1 MGLGGEGRQ
10 AATEVAKEP
19 MAESSLANTYL
30 KSIEEILEGQDRRF
44 EHLSSKLDAQNSV
57 LEIIAERLASIDEHI
72 QGNANL
78 LWRIEAA
85 LVVQRRRLDAIER
98 GVAASAAP
106 PESAGQPR

>member
-1 MGLGGEGRQ
+1 
-10 AATEVAKEP
+10 

-44 EHLSSKLDAQNSV
+44 EHLSGKLDAQNSV

-85 LVVQRRRLDAIER
+85 LVVQRRRLNALEKSI
-98 GVAASAAP
+98 AAAVSP
-106 PESAGQPR
+106 PESPGGPS